1 MNKFNQELKDIY
13 IENYNKLLKEI
24 ELDIKGKITH
34 VLRLNG
40 LIL

>member
-13 IENYNKLLKEI
+13 IENYKKLLKEI
-24 ELDIKGKITH
+24 EEDIKGEITH